1 MAMVAELRIRRAA
14 TSAAVI
20 LLHLLL
26 LLVLLTA
33 LRPSNRERSENLR
46 EIVVRMLPQAQP
58 HERKP
63 EKELP
68 VPAPQFL
75 EPELPHAITPV
86 PGSAEATRPAQPEGD
101 MGALGRYL
109 FNCSGAAY
117 DLLSA
122 REKAHCLGNQWE
134 NKEAPVM
141 LGTAKPSPF
150 DAVIARRNAPVTKAT
165 QPCPAG
171 RPGPDRGVDCFS
183 FPQKF
188 ANPADQYAH

>member
-1 MAMVAELRIRRAA
+1 MVAELRIRRAA

-33 LRPSNRERSENLR
+33 LRPSNREHAEDLR
-46 EIVVRMLPQAQP
+46 EIVIRMLPQAP
-58 HERKP
+58 THERKP
-63 EKELP
+63 REELP
-68 VPAPQFL
+68 IPAPQFL
-75 EPELPHAITPV
+75 EPQLPHAITLPS
-86 PGSAEATRPAQPEGD
+86 GSEETAKPAEQQGD

-134 NKEAPVM
+134 SKEAPVM

-150 DAVIARRNAPVTKAT
+150 DAVIARRNAPVAKAT
-165 QPCPAG
+165 HPCPAG

>member
-1 MAMVAELRIRRAA
+1 MVAELRIRRAA
-14 TSAAVI
+14 TSAIVI
-20 LLHLLL
+20 LLHFLL

-33 LRPSNRERSENLR
+33 LRPTHGERIGGLP
-46 EIVVRMLPQAQP
+46 EIIIRMLPQSVP
-58 HERKP
+58 RERRQEEQSPIP
-63 EKELP
+63 E
-68 VPAPQFL
+68 PQFL
-75 EPELPHAITPV
+75 QPEPPHAITTPF
-86 PGSAEATRPAQPEGD
+86 GSTETTKPAEPEGD

-117 DLLSA
+117 ELLSA

-141 LGTAKPSPF
+141 LGTTKPSPF
-150 DAVIARRNAPVTKAT
+150 DAVIARRNAPVGKASS
-165 QPCPAG
+165 PCPAG
-171 RPGPDRGVDCFS
+171 RPGPDRGVDCFN

>member
-1 MAMVAELRIRRAA
+1 MVAELRIRRVA
-14 TSAAVI
+14 TSVAVI

-26 LLVLLTA
+26 LLVLLTT
-33 LRPSNRERSENLR
+33 LRPSNRERAEDLR
-46 EIVVRMLPQAQP
+46 EIVIRMLPQP
-58 HERKP
+58 RERKP
-63 EKELP
+63 EEESP
-68 VPAPQFL
+68 IPEPQFL
-75 EPELPHAITPV
+75 QPELPHAITPL
-86 PGSAEATRPAQPEGD
+86 PGSTEETRPGRPEGD

-117 DLLSA
+117 DLLSPL
-122 REKAHCLGNQWE
+122 EKAHCLGNQWE
-134 NKEAPVM
+134 NKEPPVM
-141 LGTAKPSPF
+141 LGIAKPSPF
-150 DAVIARRNAPVTKAT
+150 DAVIAKRNAPVAKAT

>member
-1 MAMVAELRIRRAA
+1 MIAELRIRRVAA
-14 TSAAVI
+14 SAVVI
-20 LLHLLL
+20 LLHVLL

-33 LRPSNRERSENLR
+33 LRPTTGERIGNLA
-46 EIVVRMLPQAQP
+46 EIVIRMLPQPQP
-58 HERKP
+58 HVRRLEEESP
-63 EKELP
+63 IP
-68 VPAPQFL
+68 PPQFL
-75 EPELPHAITPV
+75 QPELPHAITLP
-86 PGSAEATRPAQPEGD
+86 PGSTGSSKPTEPEGD

-117 DLLSA
+117 ELLSA

-150 DAVIARRNAPVTKAT
+150 DTVIARRNAPVAKAT
-165 QPCPAG
+165 QPCAAG